1 MQWTD
6 LLKHWIQK
14 DSNADIEKYCFCIYN
29 SCSFVKKIFQTT
41 NAGKIFPKDPKRRKK
56 IYTFSSFIL
65 LSILFWLI
73 IKLSQDGEARFKL
86 KIDMENTPA
95 DMVIEEMSHK
105 KITVDLRA
113 LGARLLYTKLVRRP
127 LLIELDFARLDKIE
141 KNGKYYYIT
150 GRQLALY
157 LPTFLYEESE
167 IISVYPDTLFV
178 KIKE

>member
-1 MQWTD
+1 M
-6 LLKHWIQK
+6 
-14 DSNADIEKYCFCIYN
+14 
-29 SCSFVKKIFQTT
+29 KKIFQTT
-41 NAGKIFPKDPKRRKK
+41 HNGRIFPKDPKRRKK

-86 KIDMENTPA
+86 RIDFANAPA
-95 DMVIEEMSHK
+95 DMVIEQMSHE

-113 LGARLLYTKLVRRP
+113 IGARLLYTKIVRRP
-127 LLIELDFARLDKIE
+127 FLIELDFAGLNETE

-150 GRQLALY
+150 DRQLALKLPSY
-157 LPTFLYEESE
+157 LYDEFE

-178 KIKE
+178 KVK